1 MARISCVLLL
11 ALLPAQPLVAQS
23 PPDSATFDRTFS
35 RALEMQRAGDYVGA
49 IETYK
54 AALTIDPKRVDALS
68 NLGAAYVHLGQ
79 FEDAIGEYKTALEID
94 PGNATVRMNLAL
106 AYYKSARPN
115 EAVGPLKAVVA
126 AAPETKNA
134 YLILAD
140 CYLQTGRPQEAVAL
154 LKPRDAMFD
163 GDLAF
168 AYVLGTALLQTNE
181 ERQGQV
187 YIDQIFKAGDSAE
200 AHLLMGVAYLNH
212 FDYASA
218 KSQLE
223 RALQLNPRLPTA
235 NSAHGRALLGLG
247 DAAAAERAFRQE
259 LSVNINDFEANLTL
273 GSMRRTDQDF
283 DDALIYLTR
292 ALAIHPGDLSAR
304 KLVASIKLQTG
315 AVEEAAKILEAI
327 VKDSPDSVDAHVQ
340 LATAYNR
347 LKRKEDA
354 EREREIVNRL
364 NREIQAKQAAKNVQ
378 EGSPR

>member
-1 MARISCVLLL
+1 MARINSALLL
-11 ALLPAQPLVAQS
+11 TLLAAQPLLAQS
-23 PPDSATFDRTFS
+23 PPDAGTFDRTFS
-35 RALEMQRAGDYVGA
+35 RGLELQKAGDYVGA
-49 IETYK
+49 IESYK
-54 AALTIDPKRVDALS
+54 AALTIDPNRVDALS

-79 FEDAIGEYKTALEID
+79 FEDAIAQYKTALAID
-94 PGNATVRMNLAL
+94 GANATVRMNLAL

-126 AAPETKNA
+126 SAPETKNA

-154 LKPRDAMFD
+154 LKPREAMFD

-168 AYVLGTALLQTNE
+168 AYVLGTALLQTNDE
-181 ERQGQV
+181 KQGQV

-212 FDYASA
+212 FQYASA
-218 KSQLE
+218 KSELE

-235 NSAHGRALLGLG
+235 NSAHGRALLGSG
-247 DAAAAERAFRQE
+247 DQPAAERAFRQE
-259 LSVNINDFEANLTL
+259 LSVNINDFEANLML
-273 GSMRRTDQDF
+273 GSIRRTNQDF
-283 DDALIYLTR
+283 DDALIYLNR

-304 KLVASIKLQTG
+304 KLVASIKLQIG
-315 AVEEAAKILEAI
+315 AVDEAATMLEAI
-327 VKDSPDSVDAHVQ
+327 VKDAPDNVEAHVQ

-347 LKRKEDA
+347 LKRKDDA
-354 EREREIVNRL
+354 ARERAIIDRL
-364 NREIQAKQAAKNVQ
+364 NREIQAK

>member
-1 MARISCVLLL
+1 MARMICVLLL
-11 ALLPAQPLVAQS
+11 ALLPAQLLLAQS
-23 PPDSATFDRTFS
+23 PPDTNAFDRTFS
-35 RALEMQRAGDYVGA
+35 RALEMQNAGDYVGA

-79 FEDAIGEYKTALEID
+79 FEDAIAQYKTALAID
-94 PGNATVRMNLAL
+94 PGNAAVRMNLAL
-106 AYYKSARPN
+106 AYYKSARPT
-115 EAVGPLKAVVA
+115 EAVEPLKAVVA

-140 CYLQTGRPQEAVAL
+140 CYLQTGHPQDAVSL
-154 LKPRDAMFD
+154 LKPREAMFE

-168 AYVLGTALLQTNE
+168 AYVLGTALLNTDDE
-181 ERQGQV
+181 KEGQV
-187 YIDQIFKAGDSAE
+187 YIDRIFTAGDSAE

-212 FDYASA
+212 FDYKSA
-218 KSQLE
+218 KSELE

-247 DAAAAERAFRQE
+247 DQPAAERAFRQE
-259 LSVNINDFEANLTL
+259 LSVNINDFEANLML
-273 GSMRRTDQDF
+273 GSMRRTNQDF
-283 DDALIYLTR
+283 DDALIYLNR

-304 KLVASIKLQTG
+304 KLVASLKLQTG
-315 AVEEAAKILEAI
+315 AVEEAARTLEAI
-327 VKDSPDSVDAHVQ
+327 VKDSPDSIDAHVQ

-354 EREREIVNRL
+354 EREKAIVDRL
-364 NREIQAKQAAKNVQ
+364 TAEAESKKKGKG
-378 EGSPR
+378 E

>member
-1 MARISCVLLL
+1 MARMICVWLL

-23 PPDSATFDRTFS
+23 PPDAATFDRTFS
-35 RALEMQRAGDYVGA
+35 RALQMQQAGDYVGA

-79 FEDAIGEYKTALEID
+79 FEDAIAQYNAALAID
-94 PGNATVRMNLAL
+94 GADATVRMNLAL

-115 EAVGPLKAVVA
+115 EAVAPLKAVVA
-126 AAPETKNA
+126 AAPETRNA
-134 YLILAD
+134 YLILGD

-154 LKPRDAMFD
+154 LKPREPLFE

-168 AYVLGTALLQTNE
+168 AYVLGTALLQTND

-187 YIDQIFKAGDSAE
+187 YIDQIFKAGESAE
-200 AHLLMGVAYLNH
+200 AHLLMGVAYLNR

-218 KSQLE
+218 KSELE

-247 DAAAAERAFRQE
+247 DQPAAERAFRQE
-259 LSVNINDFEANLTL
+259 LTININDFEANLMV
-273 GSMRRTDQDF
+273 GSMRRSNQDF
-283 DDALIYLTR
+283 DDALIYLNR

-315 AVEEAAKILEAI
+315 AVEEAAKMLEAI
-327 VKDSPDSVDAHVQ
+327 VKDSPDTVEAHVQ

-347 LKRKEDA
+347 LNRKEDA
-354 EREREIVNRL
+354 ARERDIVDRL
-364 NREIQAKQAAKNVQ
+364 NRQIQAK

>member
-1 MARISCVLLL
+1 MARMISLLLL

-23 PPDSATFDRTFS
+23 QPDPAAFDRTFS
-35 RALEMQRAGDYVGA
+35 RALEMQQAGDYVGA

-79 FEDAIGEYKTALEID
+79 FEDAIAQYNTALAID
-94 PGNATVRMNLAL
+94 DANATVRMNLAL

-115 EAVGPLKAVVA
+115 EAIAPLKAVVA

-140 CYLQTGRPQEAVAL
+140 CYLQTGRPQDAVAL
-154 LKPRDAMFD
+154 LKPREAMFE

-168 AYVLGTALLQTNE
+168 AYVLGTALLQTKD

-187 YIDQIFKAGDSAE
+187 YIDQIFKAGDSGE
-200 AHLLMGVAYLNH
+200 AHLLMGVAYLNR

-218 KSQLE
+218 KSELE

-247 DAAAAERAFRQE
+247 DQPAAERAFRRE
-259 LSVNINDFEANLTL
+259 LSVNINDFEANLML
-273 GSMRRTDQDF
+273 GSMRRVNQDCA
-283 DDALIYLTR
+283 DALIYLNR

-304 KLVASIKLQTG
+304 KLVASMKLQTG
-315 AVEEAAKILEAI
+315 AVEEAATMLEAI
-327 VKDSPDSVDAHVQ
+327 VKDSPDTVEAHVQ

-347 LKRKEDA
+347 LNRKEDA
-354 EREREIVNRL
+354 ARERDIVDRL
-364 NREIQAKQAAKNVQ
+364 NRQIQAK

>member
-1 MARISCVLLL
+1 MARMICVLLL

-23 PPDSATFDRTFS
+23 PPDAATFDRTFS
-35 RALEMQRAGDYVGA
+35 RALEMQKAGDYVGA
-49 IETYK
+49 IDTYK
-54 AALTIDPKRVDALS
+54 AALTIDPRRVDALS

-79 FEDAIGEYKTALEID
+79 FEDAIAQYKTALEID
-94 PGNATVRMNLAL
+94 GGNATVRMNLAL

-115 EAVGPLKAVVA
+115 EAVEPLKAVVA

-134 YLILAD
+134 YLILGD

-154 LKPRDAMFD
+154 LKPRDAMFE

-247 DAAAAERAFRQE
+247 DQPAAERAFRQE
-259 LSVNINDFEANLTL
+259 LSVNINDFEANLML
-273 GSMRRTDQDF
+273 GSMLRTNQDF
-283 DDALIYLTR
+283 DDALIYLNR

-315 AVEEAAKILEAI
+315 AVDEAATMFEAI

-354 EREREIVNRL
+354 AREREIVNRL
-364 NREIQAKQAAKNVQ
+364 NREIQMK
-378 EGSPR
+378 EGPPR

>member
-1 MARISCVLLL
+1 MARMICLLLL

-23 PPDSATFDRTFS
+23 SPDPATFDRTFS
-35 RALEMQRAGDYVGA
+35 RAVEMQQAGDYVGA

-79 FEDAIGEYKTALEID
+79 FEDAIAQYNTALAID
-94 PGNATVRMNLAL
+94 GANATVRMNLAL

-115 EAVGPLKAVVA
+115 EAIAPLKAVVA
-126 AAPETKNA
+126 VAPETKNA

-154 LKPRDAMFD
+154 LKPREAMFA

-168 AYVLGTALLQTNE
+168 AYVLGTALLQTNDE
-181 ERQGQV
+181 KQGQV
-187 YIDQIFKAGDSAE
+187 YIDKIFKAGDSGE
-200 AHLLMGVAYLNH
+200 AHLLMGVAYLNR

-218 KSQLE
+218 KSELE

-247 DAAAAERAFRQE
+247 DQPAAERAFRQE
-259 LSVNINDFEANLTL
+259 LTININDFEANLMV
-273 GSMRRTDQDF
+273 GSMRRSNQDF
-283 DDALIYLTR
+283 DDALIYLNR

-315 AVEEAAKILEAI
+315 AVEEAAKMLEAI
-327 VKDSPDSVDAHVQ
+327 VKDSPDTVEAHVQ

-347 LKRKEDA
+347 LNRKEDA
-354 EREREIVNRL
+354 ARERDIVDRL
-364 NREIQAKQAAKNVQ
+364 NRQIQAK